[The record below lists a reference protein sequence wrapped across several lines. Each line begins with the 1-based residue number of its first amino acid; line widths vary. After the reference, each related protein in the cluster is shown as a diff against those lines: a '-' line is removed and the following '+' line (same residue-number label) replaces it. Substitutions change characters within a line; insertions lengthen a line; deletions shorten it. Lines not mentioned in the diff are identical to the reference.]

1 MSPLPATVPALVRS
15 RVRAAVRRPARL
27 TVEEL
32 RDRALLLRLCSL
44 LLQYPDAELAAAR
57 PALGAAVAG
66 LPPSPAAAHLADFT
80 AWFTG
85 REAQALERHYVET
98 FDLRRRSSLYL
109 TYYLHGDT
117 RRRGMALLA
126 LARSYRAA
134 GWDTT
139 GGELPDHLPVVLEF
153 AALGGP
159 RAGEAPLRRHRR
171 GLELIHRAL
180 TDDGSPYRHV
190 TAALLTLLPPPT
202 EADLRAVAELAAQ
215 GPPGEDVGLDPYDG
229 AGAGGFAPPGALAPP
244 GAATPPGAPAP
255 PGAAVPPGAFA
266 PPGTFVPPE
275 RARPTVAPPPSEPPP
290 PRPSRPPAP
299 SAPPHSPTRT
309 IYTKTPRPHK

>member
-229 AGAGGFAPPGALAPP
+229 AGAGGSAAPDAWAPPGACAPP
-244 GAATPPGAPAP
+244 GAF
-255 PGAAVPPGAFA
+255 VPPGAFA
-266 PPGTFVPPE
+266 PPGALVPPE
-275 RARPTVAPPPSEPPP
+275 RARPTLAPPPLPSTPPTAPAPPLSP
-290 PRPSRPPAP
+290 PRPAPSRPEG
-299 SAPPHSPTRT
+299 SR
-309 IYTKTPRPHK
+309 

>member
-15 RVRAAVRRPARL
+15 RVRAAVRRPGRAARPGRPARL
-27 TVEEL
+27 TPEEL

-85 REAQALERHYVET
+85 REARALERHYVET

-134 GWDTT
+134 GWDTA
-139 GGELPDHLPVVLEF
+139 GGELPDHLPVMLEF

-180 TDDGSPYRHV
+180 TDDGSPYGHV

-202 EADLRAVAELAAQ
+202 EADLRAVTELAAQ
-215 GPPGEDVGLDPYDG
+215 GPPAEDVGLDPYDG
-229 AGAGGFAPPGALAPP
+229 AGAGGFAPPGAAVPPGALAPP
-244 GAATPPGAPAP
+244 GAL
-255 PGAAVPPGAFA
+255 
-266 PPGTFVPPE
+266 VPPE
-275 RARPTVAPPPSEPPP
+275 RARPTLASPPP
-290 PRPSRPPAP
+290 PLPSAPPLPLPPAPPAP
-299 SAPPHSPTRT
+299 SASPLSP
-309 IYTKTPRPHK
+309 PRPAPSRPEGSR